1 VLTVDKTRVEWSE
14 AVIKKRNQ
22 LYNEIMKVEDVGLR
36 SDLEHSYYKL
46 MSFINDDVTEFA
58 WEVRQ
63 NS

>member
-1 VLTVDKTRVEWSE
+1 VLKVDKTRVEWSE
-14 AVIKKRNQ
+14 AVMKKRNQ
-22 LYNEIMKVEDVGLR
+22 LYSEIMKVEDAGLR